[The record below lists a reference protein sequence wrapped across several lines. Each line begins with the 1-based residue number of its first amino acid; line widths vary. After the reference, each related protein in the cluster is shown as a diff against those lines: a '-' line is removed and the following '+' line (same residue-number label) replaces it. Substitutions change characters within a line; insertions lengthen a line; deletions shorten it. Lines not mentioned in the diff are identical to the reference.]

1 MFPGLMPNRRNLPQ
15 HPAQRKLLI
24 VWCWLYMSMGLAS
37 AGLGTLVLI
46 NTKLFVGGKTI
57 PLDRDIVSIALILIV
72 FGALRVAGSVF
83 HIRRLSRMR

>member
-1 MFPGLMPNRRNLPQ
+1 MFLGLTPNRRNLPQ

-24 VWCWLYMSMGLAS
+24 FWCWLYMSMGLAS